1 MTSLKFATAVH
12 VLLLLAHKGADSPE
26 GAVASG
32 LLAGSIGANAV
43 VVRRVLASLAGAKL
57 IATRAGANGGAWL
70 AKKPAKIRMSV
81 VYAAVEDL
89 PGPGFRAKGNA
100 ACPVGRAAP
109 GVICGVIGA
118 MRKAS
123 EGALSKLTLADLLK
137 KLAAA
142 AR

>member
-12 VLLLLAHKGADSPE
+12 VMLLLAHEGADAPE
-26 GAVASG
+26 RAAASSR
-32 LLAGSIGANAV
+32 LAGSIGANAV
-43 VVRRVLASLAGAKL
+43 VVRRVLASLAAAKL
-57 IATRAGANGGAWL
+57 ISTRAGANGGAWL
-70 AKKPAKIRMSV
+70 AKKPAKIRMSEV
-81 VYAAVEDL
+81 FAAVEE
-89 PGPGFRAKGNA
+89 PAGPGFRPKGNA
-100 ACPVGRAAP
+100 SCPVGRAAP

-137 KLAAA
+137 KLEAA